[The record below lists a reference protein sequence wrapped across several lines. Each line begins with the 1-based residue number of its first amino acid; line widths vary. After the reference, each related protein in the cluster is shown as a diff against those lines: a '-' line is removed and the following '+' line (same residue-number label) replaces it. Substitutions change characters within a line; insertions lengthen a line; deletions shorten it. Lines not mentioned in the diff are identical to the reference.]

1 MTHEALIEHRELQYL
16 RAEATSKPRRR
27 ISKIELRRRRAHAGL
42 RRRKLDAAMKLAP
55 NEQGGTR
62 RWPKP

>member
-16 RAEATSKPRRR
+16 RAEAASKPRRR
-27 ISKIELRRRRAHAGL
+27 ISRRELRRRRAYAGL
-42 RRRKLDAAMKLAP
+42 RRRKLDAAIKLAP
-55 NEQGGTR
+55 NEQGWTQ